1 MRSVTSANA
10 GRFERARS
18 LLSHVRRNWLVP
30 FLSLTLLV
38 PAAGELS
45 AQGQTGTVIGRVTDE
60 ATGAPVSSVNVV
72 VAGTQLGTL
81 TGDDGRFTLRNI
93 STGSIELMISRIGY
107 VAKRVPVTVTANGSV
122 SANVTLLQAPFSL
135 AAVVTTVTGQQRK
148 VELANTTAQIP
159 VADKIAE
166 LPVSTLGQVLN
177 GRASGVQVVSQGVTG
192 GGSRIRIRGT
202 SSLSLSND
210 PVVIVDGIRINSGTN
225 SSALGVGGSGPSRLD
240 DINPDEIENIEII
253 KGPSAATLYGT
264 EAANGVINITT
275 KRGKSGQTRYNLY
288 AENGLIVDP
297 RKGSYPDMFA
307 LWGRA
312 SATGSPR
319 ICTLAN
325 TLPTPSTG
333 KVDCPLVDSLSQGN
347 ILNID
352 SLTPIDQ
359 GNRSQYGAQ
368 ISGGTDK
375 VQFFVS
381 GETENELGVYKMPQ
395 LEIARL
401 EAARGVSSLP
411 SYQIRPSA
419 LGRNTL
425 RANVSATLRDNLFV
439 QVSSGYINSIVR
451 FPQNEDNSTGLM
463 VDALG
468 GKFDQSLIDADGV
481 PLLGYRAYPMGD
493 ILSVTTTQNINR
505 FINSV
510 ASQYNPFSWLNA
522 RATIGIDY
530 TARVDKAFNAV
541 GQGPRSGQTRSG
553 IVDNVRSELSQQTV
567 DLGATANWGAL
578 SWLQTKTSVGMQYIR
593 NLDSRTTANGIGL
606 PPGILTVRAA
616 ATRTAGDTT
625 AEKRTLGYYA
635 EEVLSINDKLFITGG
650 VRRDAAS
657 AFGKDF
663 RAVYYP
669 KIGASYLISEAGYFP
684 KPNFLNSLR
693 VRATYGASGQIP
705 GPSDALRYF
714 SPFSATLPNG
724 TDAPSVSLGALGNAN
739 LKPEFSA
746 ETEAGF
752 DLNMFSGR
760 TNIVYTFYNKE
771 TTDALISRQVAPSL
785 AGLATRFEN
794 IGDIR
799 NTGNEI
805 ELNQTVYDSP
815 RFAASFTV
823 TGSTNKNRMTKIA
836 DGVPALFTGNRN
848 TQRNQPGYPLFG
860 LWSQTYSY
868 ADANND
874 GILSLDE
881 LTFSDSSTFIGPS
894 FPTKEAAFSP
904 TFEFFG
910 RKLRISGLVDGK
922 FGYKKFNNTLRH
934 QCQGGASCQ
943 GLYDADA
950 PFDIQAKA
958 LAANQKGVF
967 AGFFEDGD
975 FVRFREASVSYELP
989 TNWANAV
996 RAQRWTV
1003 ILTGRNLGVSTNY
1016 TGVDPEAAQSSTDSR
1031 GNEEY
1036 FATAPNRYFTLR
1048 FNFNF

>member
-1 MRSVTSANA
+1 MRSVTPANPGGF
-10 GRFERARS
+10 GRLRSILSRARQS
-18 LLSHVRRNWLVP
+18 WLAP
-30 FLSLTLLV
+30 FLSLALLI
-38 PAAGELS
+38 PAGHELS
-45 AQGQTGTVIGRVTDE
+45 AQGQTGTVIGRVTDD

-93 STGSIELMISRIGY
+93 NTGSIELMVSRIGY
-107 VAKRVPVTVTANGSV
+107 VAKRVPVVVTANGSV
-122 SANVTLLQAPFSL
+122 SANVTLAQAPFSL

-148 VELANTTAQIP
+148 VELANTTAQIA
-159 VADKIAE
+159 VADKISE

-275 KRGKSGQTRYNLY
+275 KRGKSGKTRYSLY
-288 AENGLIVDP
+288 AENGVIIDP

-307 LWGRA
+307 LWGRTA
-312 SATGSPR
+312 TSATPR

-325 TLPTPSTG
+325 TLPSGTKAPICSQ
-333 KVDCPLVDSLSQGN
+333 VDSLSQGN

-352 SLTPIDQ
+352 SLTPIDK

-368 ISGGTDK
+368 ISGGTDR

-381 GETENELGVYKMPQ
+381 GETENELGVYKMPGR
-395 LEIARL
+395 EIARL
-401 EAARGVSSLP
+401 EASRGVSSLP
-411 SYQIRPSA
+411 SYQVRPSA

-425 RANVSATLRDNLFV
+425 RANVSATLADNLFV
-439 QVSSGYINSIVR
+439 QVSSGYINSITR

-468 GKFDQSLIDADGV
+468 GRFDQSLKDADGV

-493 ILSVTTTQNINR
+493 ILSVTTTQGINR

-510 ASQYNPFSWLNA
+510 ASQYNPFSWLNT
-522 RATIGIDY
+522 RATVGIDY

-541 GQGPRSGQTRSG
+541 GEGPRSGQTRSG
-553 IVDNVRSELSQQTV
+553 IVDNVRTELSQQTV

-593 NLDSRTTANGIGL
+593 NLDARTIANGIGL
-606 PPGILTVRAA
+606 PPGILTLTVA
-616 ATRTAGDTT
+616 ATRTSSEST

-650 VRRDAAS
+650 LRRDAAS

-705 GPSDALRYF
+705 GPNDALRYF
-714 SPFSATLPNG
+714 SPFSATQPNG
-724 TDAPSVSLGALGNAN
+724 SDAASVSLGALGNGN

-771 TTDALISRQVAPSL
+771 TTDAIINRQVAPSL

-815 RFAASFTV
+815 KFAASFTI
-823 TGSTNKNRMTKIA
+823 TGSTNSNKMTRIA
-836 DGVPALFTGNRN
+836 EGVPALFTGNRN
-848 TQRNQPGYPLFG
+848 TQRNQPGYPLYG
-860 LWSQTYSY
+860 LWSQTYTY

-874 GILSLDE
+874 GILSIDE
-881 LTFSDSSTFIGPS
+881 LTFSDSSKFIGPS

-904 TFEFFG
+904 TLEFFG
-910 RKLRISGLVDGK
+910 RKLRFSGLVDGK

-943 GLYDADA
+943 GLYDRNA
-950 PFDIQAKA
+950 PFDVQAKA
-958 LAANQKGVF
+958 LAGNQPGVF
-967 AGFFEDGD
+967 AGFFENGD

-989 TNWANAV
+989 THWANAV

-1016 TGVDPEAAQSSTDSR
+1016 TGVDPEAAQSSSDTR